1 MRITVQAALFSLV
14 FSSAFPALAGSPAD
28 AHQQPTELFALH
40 PRIGWIKNFHT
51 ADFRSFQGAI
61 DCGVFT
67 EGDGQGFALSL
78 TGEYP
83 LSERAFLG
91 LGIGFMDRS
100 ATLVNPGS
108 FPARDTSTKEV
119 VTVHTENTLETT
131 LKYLELQPEF
141 RYSLVPNFLRGPL
154 RGVVALRMGFPMT
167 TTFEQSE
174 KIVSPSNAAFTSTGS
189 RTQERAIAS
198 GEIYTRT
205 SMSLGATAGLE
216 NMLRIGDNLF
226 FTQQVLFDYNFTNI
240 ATDVTWK
247 AYAVRIEAGVRYAF
261 MSTPPAPP
269 EPEPVIN
276 TVITDPIVEAEP
288 PPPPPPVASIYI
300 DNVLTNSTVL
310 EVGNEL
316 LATLPLV
323 NAVFFEKN
331 SSVIPDKYEQEA
343 GRPKPDDAVAAHRF
357 ILVDIADI
365 IRKNPN
371 ARITLYGATSGRDD
385 EPEGNQL
392 AESRAE
398 AVRTALVELGVPQ
411 DVVAVRSALLPPNPS
426 NQEFDEG
433 RIENRRVDIMVQ
445 NAPLQEYVA
454 QQRYAEL
461 QSVVTG
467 RVSLQH
473 FPPDAVATV
482 RSNVKDT
489 SIQIASSGSFAI
501 PFSRRVDA
509 EQSSVL
515 NVVTTVEAE
524 DFNVRSSDQTDIAV
538 ATLPKREV
546 ELKLDKFEPIL
557 RFDYNKSTL
566 SEANRDLLRQMLQK
580 LPKGSVIT
588 ILGSADALGAEKRN
602 EQLSRERASSV
613 EKFIR
618 SIAGDAYQITSS
630 GAEARF
636 SDATPEG
643 RFLNRSIRIR
653 VQQ

>member
-1 MRITVQAALFSLV
+1 MRITVQAALFSFV
-14 FSSAFPALAGSPAD
+14 FLHTFPALAGSPSGSL
-28 AHQQPTELFALH
+28 QQSTELFALH

-61 DCGVFT
+61 DCGIFT
-67 EGDGQGFALSL
+67 EGDGQGLAFSL

-83 LSERAFLG
+83 LSERSFLG
-91 LGIGFMDRS
+91 LGIAVIDRS

-141 RYSLVPNFLRGPL
+141 RYTLVPDFLRGPL

-174 KIVSPSNAAFTSTGS
+174 KIVSPDNAAFTSTGS
-189 RTQERAIAS
+189 RTQERAIAN
-198 GEIYTRT
+198 GEIYSRT
-205 SMSLGATAGLE
+205 SMSIGATAGVE
-216 NMLRIGDNLF
+216 NMLRMGSNLF

-240 ATDVTWK
+240 ATDVSWK
-247 AYAVRIEAGVRYAF
+247 TYGVRIEAGVRYAF
-261 MSTPPAPP
+261 MSTPPAPEP
-269 EPEPVIN
+269 EPEPVID
-276 TVITDPIVEAEP
+276 TVIAEPIVEAEP
-288 PPPPPPVASIYI
+288 PPPKPLASIRI
-300 DNVLTNSTVL
+300 DNVLTNETTL

-331 SSVIPDKYEQEA
+331 SSSIPNKYVLEA

-365 IRKNPN
+365 IRKNPK
-371 ARITLYGATSGRDD
+371 ARIVLYGATSGRDD
-385 EPEGNQL
+385 EPEGTPL
-392 AESRAE
+392 AQGRAD
-398 AVRTALVELGVPQ
+398 AVRAALVELGVPS
-411 DVVAVRSALLPPNPS
+411 DVITVRSAALPPNPS
-426 NQEFDEG
+426 NQDFEEG

-454 QQRYAEL
+454 QRRYAEL
-461 QSVVTG
+461 QSLVTG
-467 RVSLQH
+467 RVSLQN
-473 FPPDAVATV
+473 FPPNAVATV

-489 SIQIASSGSFAI
+489 AIQISSSGQFSI

-509 EQSSVL
+509 EQSGVL
-515 NVVTTVEAE
+515 NIVTTVEST
-524 DFNVRSSDQTDIAV
+524 DLDVRSSDKMDIAI
-538 ATLPKREV
+538 AKLPMREV

-580 LPKGSVIT
+580 LPEGSVIT

-602 EQLSRERASSV
+602 EQLSRERAASV

-618 SIAGDAYQITSS
+618 SVAGNAYQITSS
-630 GAEARF
+630 GADAKF